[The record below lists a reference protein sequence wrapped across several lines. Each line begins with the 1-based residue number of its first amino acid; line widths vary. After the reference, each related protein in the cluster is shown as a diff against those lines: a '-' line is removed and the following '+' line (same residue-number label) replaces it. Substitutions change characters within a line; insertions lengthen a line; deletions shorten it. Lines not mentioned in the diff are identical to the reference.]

1 MSKILVKSIEQN
13 VNYLSSGEVKSGYL
27 LRPVRYSTINAEDLI
42 DSIANNSY
50 VPKAFVSASLYGIM
64 DSIENFLLNG
74 HSIALPNLGIFSLSC
89 ESNVAKTPADAGIEQ
104 FKKLNINFRPS
115 TSLREKLDTVD
126 LELDGIWK
134 CLNLNAK
141 DEEKIYQR
149 INQNHDGVELPDG
162 DGDEVMEP
170 NNPNGDN
177 NNTGGNNN
185 GGGGFEG

>member
-1 MSKILVKSIEQN
+1 MSKILVKSVEQN
-13 VNYLSSGEVKSGYL
+13 INYLQSGEVKSGYL
-27 LRPVRYSTINAEDLI
+27 LRPVRYSTIDAEDLI
-42 DSIANNSY
+42 DTIANNSY
-50 VPKAFVSASLYGIM
+50 VPKAFVSSALYGIV
-64 DSIENFLLNG
+64 DAIENFLLNG

-89 ESNVAKTPADAGIEQ
+89 ESTVAKTPADAGIEQ

-115 TSLREKLDTVD
+115 VELREKLDTVD

-170 NNPNGDN
+170 ENGNDNPSD
-177 NNTGGNNN
+177 GGNNN

>member
-1 MSKILVKSIEQN
+1 MSKILVKSVEQN

-27 LRPVRYSTINAEDLI
+27 LRPVRYSTIDAEDLI
-42 DSIANNSY
+42 NTISNNSY
-50 VPKAFVSASLYGIM
+50 VPKSFVSASLYGIVEA
-64 DSIENFLLNG
+64 IENYLLNG
-74 HSIALPNLGIFSLSC
+74 HSIELPNLGIFSLSC

-126 LELDGIWK
+126 LELDGVWK

-149 INQNHDGVELPDG
+149 INQNHDGVELPDS
-162 DGDEVMEP
+162 DGDEIMEP
-170 NNPNGDN
+170 ENGNDNPSD
-177 NNTGGNNN
+177 GGNNN